1 MKMKSEILVIAEAVL
16 ANTRIIEMLIHKLP
30 DADRVAVAEVV
41 GATPS
46 PVVAPMPAPA
56 PAPAPVVAP
65 MPAPVVAPT
74 PAPVVAPT
82 PAPVVAPVVAPV
94 HGPRPFSS
102 QKELIG
108 YVMAKYKELG
118 PVKGQGI
125 QVVMNTLGITNI
137 NDVKP
142 EMYQQFW
149 ECVEAIQ

>member
-1 MKMKSEILVIAEAVL
+1 MKSEILVIAEAVL

>member
-30 DADRVAVAEVV
+30 DADRVAVAEVL
-41 GATPS
+41 GAAPS
-46 PVVAPMPAPA
+46 PVVAPMPA

-74 PAPVVAPT
+74 PAPVVAPVVA
-82 PAPVVAPVVAPV
+82 PAPVAAPVVAPV

>member
-65 MPAPVVAPT
+65 M

>member
-1 MKMKSEILVIAEAVL
+1 MKSEILVIAEAVL

-56 PAPAPVVAP
+56 PAP
-65 MPAPVVAPT
+65 VVAPT
-74 PAPVVAPT
+74 PAPVVAPVVA
-82 PAPVVAPVVAPV
+82 PAPVAAPVVAPV

>member
-1 MKMKSEILVIAEAVL
+1 
-16 ANTRIIEMLIHKLP
+16 
-30 DADRVAVAEVV
+30 
-41 GATPS
+41 
-46 PVVAPMPAPA
+46 
-56 PAPAPVVAP
+56 